1 MNIKLLLLNILCV
14 NCNLILYKSV
24 KTLKINNETVVLSE
38 IISNYLFTFFHN
50 EKMSVSIV
58 MSSSS
63 SNIHQSY
70 LHEDLVENL
79 MLDLNASNFS
89 FNVLSNIDQ
98 SRLGNKNVF
107 NLIVVDDINSLK

>member
-1 MNIKLLLLNILCV
+1 MCV

-24 KTLKINNETVVLSE
+24 KTLKVNNETAVLSE
-38 IISNYLFTFFHN
+38 IISNYLLTYFHD

-63 SNIHQSY
+63 SKIHQSY

-79 MLDLNASNFS
+79 MLNLNASNFS

-98 SRLGNKNVF
+98 SRLGNRNVF
-107 NLIVVDDINSLK
+107 NLLIVDDSISLK